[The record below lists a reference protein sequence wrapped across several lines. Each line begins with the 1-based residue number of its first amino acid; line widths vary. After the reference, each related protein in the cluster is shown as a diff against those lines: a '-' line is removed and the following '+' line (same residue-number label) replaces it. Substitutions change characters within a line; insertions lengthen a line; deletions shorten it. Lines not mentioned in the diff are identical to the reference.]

1 MKEPKMSNSSKNE
14 ADKLTT
20 SESSREITADELN
33 QVVGGAIEWTY
44 TKQKADGTGGGNVAG
59 GWDLTANK
67 VHT

>member
-1 MKEPKMSNSSKNE
+1 MTNESKNE

-20 SESSREITADELN
+20 NDSSREITADVLN
-33 QVVGGAIEWTY
+33 QVVGG
-44 TKQKADGTGGGNVAG
+44 TKQNRADGSGGGNVAG